1 MLGKEELKKSEHEL
15 RGLMPRAAEEV
26 FRAAQEGS
34 SQSPVRFSFFV
45 SFLEIYLEQVKSPAE
60 VLEVLRDGTSFRST
74 ASTAQNDV
82 SSRSHTIFTLSV
94 VQRRDGQRPITGRLH
109 LVDLAGSERLTK
121 SHSEGQRLT
130 EAKAINKSLTALGK
144 VVTALLQESSE
155 GSKPHHVP
163 FRDTKLTRLLKDS
176 LQAGALGL

>member
-1 MLGKEELKKSEHEL
+1 MLTAW
-15 RGLMPRAAEEV
+15 R
-26 FRAAQEGS
+26 
-34 SQSPVRFSFFV
+34 
-45 SFLEIYLEQVKSPAE
+45 VK
-60 VLEVLRDGTSFRST
+60 
-74 ASTAQNDV
+74 QCC
-82 SSRSHTIFTLSV
+82 
-94 VQRRDGQRPITGRLH
+94 
-109 LVDLAGSERLTK
+109 ERLTK

-176 LQAGALGL
+176 LQAGALGLQPAASALVQIPPVQIAAQPPVSPLVPH